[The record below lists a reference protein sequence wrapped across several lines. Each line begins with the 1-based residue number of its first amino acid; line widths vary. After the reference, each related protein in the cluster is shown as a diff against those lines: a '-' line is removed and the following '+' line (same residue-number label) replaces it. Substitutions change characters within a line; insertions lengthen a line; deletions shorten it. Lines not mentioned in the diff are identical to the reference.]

1 MSAEEADESI
11 VAKFRADE
19 EGLPEGAI
27 PVASLAVLWYIEP
40 DGRDGIVSK
49 FDGQQ
54 RVSVTVG
61 DLVGLVH
68 RYLHQDGD

>member
-1 MSAEEADESI
+1 MV
-11 VAKFRADE
+11 VAKFVHDPDE
-19 EGLPEGAI
+19 PLDGI
-27 PVASLAVLWYIEP
+27 MPVATLAVLWFVEP
-40 DGRDGIVSK
+40 DGRDGVVSK

-68 RYLHQDGD
+68 QYLHQDEDGDE